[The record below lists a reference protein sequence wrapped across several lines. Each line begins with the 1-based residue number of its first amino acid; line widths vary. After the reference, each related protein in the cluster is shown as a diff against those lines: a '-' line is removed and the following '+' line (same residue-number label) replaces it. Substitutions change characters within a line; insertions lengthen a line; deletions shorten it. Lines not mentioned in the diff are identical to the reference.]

1 MQQITAIELNPPYL
15 IFIGDIP
22 SPTFAKTGFGIFHW
36 RRELCL
42 GQYRLP
48 GAGVDLGLPD
58 LTPSRAAAAGARSMV
73 VGVANVG
80 GFYPASWT
88 DALLEAA
95 RAGLDIVAGMHTRLT
110 ELPGLAEAALASG
123 SRLVDVRVPPRG
135 LPIGTG
141 RKRTGMRLLTV
152 GTDCAVGKKYTAL
165 ALEREMRAR
174 GMKADFR
181 ATGQT
186 GIMIAGVGLPID
198 AVVAD
203 FLSGAAEVL
212 SPDNEPD
219 HWDVIEGQG
228 SILHPSYAG
237 VTLGLLLGS
246 QPDVVV
252 LCHEAGRTTIE
263 DMPAFPLAELQVYTE
278 RYLEAGRITNPAI
291 RCAGISVNTSTL
303 AAAQR
308 EGYLRALAETM
319 GLPCVDPIAGGVG
332 PIVDLL
338 QREYRPCPS
347 P

>member
-1 MQQITAIELNPPYL
+1 MQQVTAIELNPPYL
-15 IFIGDIP
+15 VFIGDVP
-22 SPTFAKTGFGIFHW
+22 SPTFAKTGFGIVHW

-48 GAGVDLGLPD
+48 GTGVDLGLPD
-58 LTPSRAAAAGARSMV
+58 LTPSRAAADGARSMV

-80 GFYPASWT
+80 GFYPATWT
-88 DALLEAA
+88 GALLEAA
-95 RAGLDIVAGMHTRLT
+95 RAGLDIVAGMHTRLA
-110 ELPGLAEAALASG
+110 EVPGLAEAARANG
-123 SRLVDVRVPPRG
+123 TRLVDVRVPPKG
-135 LPIGTG
+135 LPVGTG
-141 RKRTGMRLLTV
+141 RKRTGLRLLTV

-165 ALEREMRAR
+165 ALEGEMRAR

-228 SILHPSYAG
+228 SILHPAYAG

-246 QPDVVV
+246 QPDAVV
-252 LCHEAGRTTIE
+252 LCHEVGRTTIE
-263 DMPAFPLAELQVYTE
+263 DMPDFPLAELEVYIE
-278 RYLEAGRITNPAI
+278 RYLEAGRVTNPAI
-291 RCAGISVNTSTL
+291 RCVGISVNTSTL
-303 AAAQR
+303 EAAER
-308 EGYLRALAETM
+308 EGYLRARSEEL

-332 PIVDLL
+332 RIVDLL
-338 QREYRPCPS
+338 QREF
-347 P
+347 